1 MNFNDIKGIIFDKD
15 GTLIEFQSFWIPVTY
30 RVISR
35 LCRRYEMNIFVQ
47 QECLVALGIYGDEDV
62 DPEGQMAI
70 GTYETISKALQ
81 KVFLCNDKKVDI
93 DSFQNEITCLFE
105 EEAEKQSYT
114 FTTDLK
120 ELYEFLRMKN
130 IHIAIATTDNMEI
143 TQKCLK
149 GSGLNIEIISACDGL
164 IPKKPDIKLID
175 YCASAWNTTC
185 ENILMIGDTPNDLRF
200 AKCAGAKTI
209 GVLTGVSSRQ
219 VLTPYAD
226 VILNDIGE
234 LKNIL

>member
-35 LCRRYEMNIFVQ
+35 LCRRYEMNTFVQ

-70 GTYETISKALQ
+70 GTYETISEALQ
-81 KVFLCNDKKVDI
+81 KVFLCNGKKVDI

-105 EEAEKQSYT
+105 EEAEKQSNT

-120 ELYEFLRMKN
+120 ELYEFLRVKN

-149 GSGLNIEIISACDGL
+149 ESGLNVEIISACDGS
-164 IPKKPDIKLID
+164 IPKKPDVKLID

-200 AKCAGAKTI
+200 AKRAGAKTI

-219 VLTPYAD
+219 VLTSYAD